1 MNWIIGLTVTRIE
14 SFLFDDLIL
23 LLRFVYRLRSL
34 SYSVVFMRT
43 NSHGIDQGKR
53 FSFIYDTPS
62 LIIVIKTP
70 PVPEIEIQKIT
81 LPQEKFCAFLS
92 VGDLQKYLK
101 KIFRAIFSVPS
112 FEK

>member
-1 MNWIIGLTVTRIE
+1 MIFGPLCGMNWIIGLTVTRIE

-70 PVPEIEIQKIT
+70 PVPEIEIQKYKKI
-81 LPQEKFCAFLS
+81 LGHKKKFCAFLL
-92 VGDLQKYLK
+92 VGDLQKY
-101 KIFRAIFSVPS
+101 
-112 FEK
+112 

>member
-1 MNWIIGLTVTRIE
+1 MVFGPLCGMNCIIGLTVTRIE

-53 FSFIYDTPS
+53 FSFIYDIPS

-70 PVPEIEIQKIT
+70 PVPEIEIKKIQKIT
-81 LPQEKFCAFLS
+81 WPQKKFCAFLS
-92 VGDLQKYLK
+92 VGDLQKY
-101 KIFRAIFSVPS
+101 
-112 FEK
+112 

>member
-1 MNWIIGLTVTRIE
+1 MIFGPLCGMNWIIGLTVTRIE

-62 LIIVIKTP
+62 LIVIKTP
-70 PVPEIEIQKIT
+70 PVPEIEIQKYKK
-81 LPQEKFCAFLS
+81 LLGHKKNFCAFLS
-92 VGDLQKYLK
+92 VGDLQKY
-101 KIFRAIFSVPS
+101 
-112 FEK
+112 

>member
-1 MNWIIGLTVTRIE
+1 MIFGPLCGMNWILGLTVTRIE
-14 SFLFDDLIL
+14 SFIFDDLIL
-23 LLRFVYRLRSL
+23 LLRFVYLLRSL

-70 PVPEIEIQKIT
+70 PVPEIEIQKYKK
-81 LPQEKFCAFLS
+81 LLGHKKNFVLFC
-92 VGDLQKYLK
+92 
-101 KIFRAIFSVPS
+101 R
-112 FEK
+112 